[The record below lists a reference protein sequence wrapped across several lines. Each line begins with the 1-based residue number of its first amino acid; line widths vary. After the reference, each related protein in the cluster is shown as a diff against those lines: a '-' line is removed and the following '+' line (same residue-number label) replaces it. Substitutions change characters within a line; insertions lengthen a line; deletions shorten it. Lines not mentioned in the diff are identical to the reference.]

1 MHFELN
7 KSHYNLNYMK
17 NSISR
22 RWFLENMTMAATG
35 IALVS
40 SISLA
45 NAFNEEEHV
54 FEGYNPY
61 VDSKTDLR
69 SPLNFSRPIVIKGTL
84 YSHNGT
90 IPVSG
95 ATFEVWH
102 LSPRSKKYRHRGKF
116 KTDASG
122 NYQFITDFPNREKG
136 KMSRIFFKV
145 SSDNKSCFT
154 ELLISNS
161 GAFITGKH
169 WEHHKQLG
177 TKLFPKKKNLL
188 SHSQIT
194 FNISI

>member
-1 MHFELN
+1 
-7 KSHYNLNYMK
+7 MK

-22 RWFLENMTMAATG
+22 RWFLENMTMATTG
-35 IALVS
+35 IALISSS
-40 SISLA
+40 SIV
-45 NAFNEEEHV
+45 NAFNREDYS

-61 VDSKTDLR
+61 VSSKTDLR
-69 SPLNFSRPIVIKGTL
+69 SALSIGRPIVVKGTL
-84 YSHNGT
+84 YNSNGT

-102 LSPRSKKYRHRGKF
+102 LSPHSKKYRHRGKF
-116 KTDASG
+116 KTDTSG
-122 NYQFITDFPNREKG
+122 NYKFITDPPNREKG

-145 SSDNKSCFT
+145 TSDNKSHFT
-154 ELLISNS
+154 ELLISDS

-169 WEHHKQLG
+169 WEKNNQLG
-177 TKLFPKKKNLL
+177 SNLFPKKETFL